1 MTLDH
6 LHKSLP
12 PWLEPSG
19 AVGARVLDGDL
30 LFPVAVLREAA
41 VSSNRAWMKAFL
53 AHTGVSIAPHG
64 KTSMSPELF
73 AMQIADGA
81 WGMTAATAHH
91 VRLYH
96 RLGIRR
102 VIHANQLVGA
112 ADIRLMLDL
121 LADDPEFELFSLVDS
136 IAGAARLA
144 EAHRASGLV
153 RPLKLLLEV
162 GAPDGRTGVRS
173 RADGMAVARAVAAAS
188 GLALCG
194 VEVFEGVFQGQPGG
208 AQKVE
213 AMLDNVTA
221 LAAMAD
227 AEGLLACEEIILT
240 GGGSAFFDRCARRL
254 ALPGLSRPVR
264 TVIRSGCYIS
274 HDDGLYRRLFADLLA
289 RDPACAA
296 WGEGLQPALEIW
308 APVQS
313 VPEPGR
319 IIAAFGKRD
328 AGHDAGLPVAR
339 FHYRPG
345 VHPAPVPIEGALV
358 TSGLFDQHAILEG
371 ALEVEVGDIL
381 GFGVSH
387 PCTTFDRWRA
397 IFLVDEA
404 RQVTG
409 HVTTLF

>member
-1 MTLDH
+1 MPDH

-12 PWLEPSG
+12 PWQEAGG
-19 AVGARVLDGDL
+19 AIGARVLEGDL
-30 LFPVAVLREAA
+30 LFPVAALSEAA
-41 VSSNRAWMKAFL
+41 IAANRAWMRAFL
-53 AHTGVSIAPHG
+53 AATGVSIAPHG

-73 AMQIADGA
+73 AMQIEDGA

-112 ADIRLMLDL
+112 ADIRLALEL
-121 LADDPEFELFSLVDS
+121 LASDPGFELFSLVDS
-136 IAGAARLA
+136 VAGVERLA
-144 EAHRASGLV
+144 AAHRAAGGA
-153 RPLKLLLEV
+153 RPLCLLLEV
-162 GAPDGRTGVRS
+162 GAPGGRTGVRS
-173 RADGMAVARAVAAAS
+173 REEGLAVARAVAAS
-188 GLALCG
+188 PGLALAG

-208 AQKVE
+208 ADKVE
-213 AMLDNVTA
+213 AMLDDVVA
-221 LAAMAD
+221 LAGMAD
-227 AEGLLACEEIILT
+227 AEGLFAEEEIILT

-254 ALPGLSRPVR
+254 VLPGLSRPVR

-274 HDDGLYRRLFADLLA
+274 HDYGLYRRLFADLLE

-296 WGEGLQPALEIW
+296 WGAGLQPALEIW

-319 IIAAFGKRD
+319 VIAAFGKRD

-345 VHPAPVPIEGALV
+345 VHAAPVPIEGQLV
-358 TSGLFDQHAILEG
+358 TAGLFDQHAILEG
-371 ALEVEVGDIL
+371 ALEVEVGDVL

-397 IFLVDEA
+397 IFLVDQA

>member
-1 MTLDH
+1 MLDH

-12 PWLEPSG
+12 PWHE
-19 AVGARVLDGDL
+19 ADDAIGARVLEGDL
-30 LFPVAVLREAA
+30 LFPVAVLREDAIAA
-41 VSSNRAWMKAFL
+41 NRAWMRSFL
-53 AHTGVSIAPHG
+53 EATGVSIAPHG

-96 RLGIRR
+96 HLGIRR

-112 ADIRLMLDL
+112 ADIRLALDL
-121 LADDPEFELFSLVDS
+121 LAGDPGFELYSLVDS
-136 IAGAARLA
+136 LAGVERLA
-144 EAHRASGLV
+144 AAHRQSGLG
-153 RPLKLLLEV
+153 RPLCLLLEM
-162 GAPDGRTGVRS
+162 GAPGGRTGVRS
-173 RADGMAVARAVAAAS
+173 REEGIAVARAVAAAP
-188 GLALCG
+188 GLALSG
-194 VEVFEGVFQGQPGG
+194 VEVFEGVFQGQPDGP
-208 AQKVE
+208 AKVE
-213 AMLDNVTA
+213 AMLDDVLA
-221 LAAMAD
+221 LATTAD
-227 AEGLLACEEIILT
+227 AEGLYAGEEIILT

-254 ALPGLSRPVR
+254 VVPTLSRPVR

-274 HDDGLYRRLFADLLA
+274 HDDNLYRRLFAELLE
-289 RDPACAA
+289 REPSCAA
-296 WGEGLQPALEIW
+296 WGDGLQAALEVW

-319 IIAAFGKRD
+319 IIAALGKRD
-328 AGHDAGLPVAR
+328 AGYDAGLPLAR

-345 VHPAPVPIEGALV
+345 VHAAPVPIEGELV
-358 TSGLFDQHAILEG
+358 ITGLYDQHAVLEG
-371 ALEVEVGDIL
+371 TLAVEVGDVL
-381 GFGVSH
+381 GFGISH

-397 IFLVDEA
+397 LFLVDEA

>member
-1 MTLDH
+1 MTIDH

-12 PWLEPSG
+12 PWLDAAGSI
-19 AVGARVLDGDL
+19 GARVLDGDL

-41 VSSNRAWMKAFL
+41 ITANRAWMRAFL
-53 AHTGVSIAPHG
+53 EATGVSIAPHG

-73 AMQIADGA
+73 AIQLEDGA

-96 RLGIRR
+96 QLGIRR
-102 VIHANQLVGA
+102 VIHANQLVGE
-112 ADIRLMLDL
+112 ADIRLALEL
-121 LADDPEFELFSLVDS
+121 IGADPDFALFSLVDS
-136 IAGAARLA
+136 VAGVGRLSA
-144 EAHRASGLV
+144 AHRNSGIS
-153 RPLKLLLEV
+153 RPLQLLVEV
-162 GAPDGRTGVRS
+162 GANGGRTGVRS
-173 RADGMAVARAVAAAS
+173 REQGLAVARAVAAAP

-208 AQKVE
+208 AEKVE
-213 AMLDNVTA
+213 AMLDDV
-221 LAAMAD
+221 LAIAATAD
-227 AEGLLACEEIILT
+227 AEGLFAGEEIILT

-254 ALPGLSRPVR
+254 APPGLSRPVR

-274 HDDGLYRRLFADLLA
+274 HDDGLYRTLFADLLQ
-289 RDPACAA
+289 RDPVLA
-296 WGEGLQPALEIW
+296 GLGSGLLPALEIW

-339 FHYRPG
+339 FLYRPG
-345 VHPAPVPIEGALV
+345 RDQAPLDIEGQLV
-358 TSGLFDQHAILEG
+358 TAGLFDQHAILEG
-371 ALEVEVGDIL
+371 GLELEVGDIL

-397 IFLVDEA
+397 IALVDEA

>member
-12 PWLEPSG
+12 PWHEHHAAIGASVLE
-19 AVGARVLDGDL
+19 GDL
-30 LFPVAVLREAA
+30 LYPVAVLREAA
-41 VSSNRAWMKAFL
+41 VAANRNWMRAFL
-53 AHTGVSIAPHG
+53 EATGVSIAPHG

-73 AMQIADGA
+73 AMQIEDGA

-91 VRLYH
+91 VRLYQ

-102 VIHANQLVGA
+102 VIHANQLAGA
-112 ADIRLMLDL
+112 ADIRGAFDL
-121 LADDPEFELFSLVDS
+121 LAADPGFELYSLVDS
-136 IAGAARLA
+136 LAGVERLA
-144 EAHRASGLV
+144 AAHQQSGIE
-153 RPLKLLLEV
+153 RPLGLLLEV
-162 GAPDGRTGVRS
+162 GAAGGRTGVRS
-173 RADGMAVARAVAAAS
+173 REQGLAVARAVAAAP

-208 AQKVE
+208 AEKVE
-213 AMLDNVTA
+213 AMLDDVVA

-227 AEGLLACEEIILT
+227 AEGLLAGEEIILT

-254 ALPGLSRPVR
+254 VLPTLSRPVR

-274 HDDGLYRRLFADLLA
+274 HDDGLYRKLFNDLIA

-296 WGEGLQPALEIW
+296 WGEGLQAALEIW

-313 VPEPGR
+313 VPEQGR
-319 IIAAFGKRD
+319 FIAAFGKRD
-328 AGHDAGLPVAR
+328 AGQDAGLPVAR

-345 VHPAPVPIEGALV
+345 AHKAPAPIEGQLV
-358 TSGLFDQHAILEG
+358 TVALFDQHAILEG
-371 ALEVEVGDIL
+371 ALDVEVGDIL

>member
-1 MTLDH
+1 MTLDY

-12 PWLEPSG
+12 PWMNAPQTI
-19 AVGARVLDGDL
+19 GARVLEGDL

-41 VSSNRAWMKAFL
+41 IAANRTWMRAFL
-53 AHTGVSIAPHG
+53 EATGVSIAPHG

-73 AMQIADGA
+73 AMQLEDGA

-96 RLGIRR
+96 GLGIQR
-102 VIHANQLVGA
+102 VIHANQLVGE
-112 ADIRLMLDL
+112 ADMRLALELID
-121 LADDPEFELFSLVDS
+121 ADPDFVLFSLVDS
-136 IAGAARLA
+136 VAGVERLSAAHQRSGIA
-144 EAHRASGLV
+144 
-153 RPLKLLLEV
+153 RPLQLLVEV
-162 GAPDGRTGVRS
+162 GARGGRTGVRN
-173 RADGMAVARAVAAAS
+173 REQGLAVARAVAGAP
-188 GLALCG
+188 GLVLCG

-208 AQKVE
+208 AEKVE
-213 AMLDNVTA
+213 AMLDDVLA
-221 LAAMAD
+221 IAAMAD
-227 AEGLLACEEIILT
+227 AEGLFSGEEIILT

-254 ALPGLSRPVR
+254 SLPGLSRPVR

-274 HDDGLYRRLFADLLA
+274 HDDGMYRSLFADLLR
-289 RDPACAA
+289 RDPALAD
-296 WGEGLQPALEIW
+296 WGSGLQPALEIW

-328 AGHDAGLPVAR
+328 AGQDAGLPVAR
-339 FHYRPG
+339 FLYRPG
-345 VHPAPVPIEGALV
+345 RDQSPLDIEGQLV
-358 TSGLFDQHAILEG
+358 TVGLFDQHAILEG
-371 ALEVEVGDIL
+371 ELELEVGDIL

-397 IFLVDEA
+397 IALVNDA
-404 RQVTG
+404 RRVTG